1 MQTDELRAELAE
13 LAREVDPFPE
23 DLPAIRRRVARRRA
37 VLGSISIVVSIALVV
52 AVVTTTRSSDHVRVA
67 GHPKQTAVD
76 LLPRVDALVAMPA
89 RASDEDLAQVKGIL
103 DSTDVVEKYA
113 RLRRSDF
120 ALLSRAKN
128 KIVGT
133 PNLRSFARDHEHAT
147 ILGIE
152 LDRSVANRMGRLA
165 AAVGSTA
172 TVKQYSELD
181 EKARYDD
188 VEIFMRVGACNA
200 LIDAVWVA
208 VERDPDI
215 QLFRFIS
222 KDDALSE
229 FRKLFADE
237 PALLQHTTAEDLPT
251 SFRLKLRDGVRPSAV
266 AERYQH
272 LAGVQLVLTPA
283 NPFAHDSTFGS
294 EKAREATCTP

>member
-23 DLPAIRRRVARRRA
+23 DLPAIRHRVARRRVA
-37 VLGSISIVVSIALVV
+37 GASIATVLIVGLIAGV
-52 AVVTTTRSSDHVRVA
+52 IATTRSSDRLRVA
-67 GHPKQTAVD
+67 GHPKETAVD
-76 LLPRVDALVAMPA
+76 VLPRVDALVAMPA

-103 DSTDVVEKYA
+103 DSADVVEKYA
-113 RLRRSDF
+113 KLRRSDF

-128 KIVGT
+128 NLVGT
-133 PNLRSFARDHEHAT
+133 PNLRSFARAHEDAT
-147 ILGIE
+147 VLGVG
-152 LDRSVANRMGRLA
+152 LDRSVANRMRQLT
-165 AAVGSTA
+165 AAVGSAA

-181 EKARYDD
+181 EKARYND
-188 VEIFMRVGACNA
+188 VEIFMRLGACDA
-200 LIDAVWVA
+200 QIDAVGVA

-222 KDDALSE
+222 RDDALSE

-272 LAGVQLVLTPA
+272 LAGVQLVITPA

-294 EKAREATCTP
+294 EKAREATCGP